1 MVDLEGSK
9 KVCEN
14 VFVSTKNGD
23 VDNFGINNVTLFLAD
38 VNGIEQLTRN
48 LIYLFIEKYLKGIEI
63 SKNGYRY
70 C

>member
-1 MVDLEGSK
+1 M
-9 KVCEN
+9 CEN